1 MGATLPI
8 VGMIVKS
15 WSLVTLL
22 DWQHTWPST
31 ALTTAEINS
40 ADTQSCYF
48 TCQGQ
53 PVHVVDQVD
62 VDQHGDGDPLPGGDV
77 ARGGVGGGSELGLQE
92 PGVLHG
98 LGGDEGGGG
107 GVGWQAA
114 SHLHHRHL
122 LPAPLQLL
130 GRHPPLLIKLLPTI
144 VFSLEYISPRIS
156 NSNAISILLMIF
168 RQILGFQTK
177 SFHIHRRSQT
187 DGRQVTAGCCC
198 PADGV
203 GRVAGGGGGG
213 RADLEDRTI

>member
-8 VGMIVKS
+8 IGMIVKS

-31 ALTTAEINS
+31 ALTAVEINS

-156 NSNAISILLMIF
+156 TSCDFYPSDDISSDSWISNEKLSH
-168 RQILGFQTK
+168 
-177 SFHIHRRSQT
+177 SP
-187 DGRQVTAGCCC
+187 QVS
-198 PADGV
+198 D
-203 GRVAGGGGGG
+203 
-213 RADLEDRTI
+213 